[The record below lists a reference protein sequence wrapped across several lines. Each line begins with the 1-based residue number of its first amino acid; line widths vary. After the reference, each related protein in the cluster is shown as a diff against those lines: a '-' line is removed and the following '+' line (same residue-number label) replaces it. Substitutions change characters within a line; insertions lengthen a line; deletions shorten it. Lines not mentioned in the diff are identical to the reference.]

1 LEEINQM
8 MINLRENPLKLT
20 DRVIIVE
27 DYQSSM
33 AKNLLDDSEI
43 KMAIPKSNVLI
54 YYTEDGSKFCAR
66 PSGTEP
72 K

>member
-8 MINLRENPLKLT
+8 MINLRENPLKEING
-20 DRVIIVE
+20 RVIIE

-43 KMAIPKSNVLI
+43 K
-54 YYTEDGSKFCAR
+54 
-66 PSGTEP
+66 
-72 K
+72 

>member
-8 MINLRENPLKLT
+8 MINFENPLKEINGQ
-20 DRVIIVE
+20 RVIIVE

-43 KMAIPKSNVLI
+43 VAIPKSNVNIL
-54 YYTEDGSKFCAR
+54 Y
-66 PSGTEP
+66 
-72 K
+72 

>member
-1 LEEINQM
+1 VKSIKEINGQ
-8 MINLRENPLKLT
+8 
-20 DRVIIVE
+20 RVIIVE
-27 DYQSSM
+27 DYQSSI

-54 YYTEDGSKFCAR
+54 YYTEDGSKFVRDQAER
-66 PSGTEP
+66 SQ